1 MCRLS
6 SIPGSLKQNLE
17 KKKGWRIQAVERQL
31 SLVLILFAAGLTF
44 PQAGFLHSVIRF

>member
-17 KKKGWRIQAVERQL
+17 KKKVGDSKEVERQL

-44 PQAGFLHSVIRF
+44 PQAGFLDPVIRF